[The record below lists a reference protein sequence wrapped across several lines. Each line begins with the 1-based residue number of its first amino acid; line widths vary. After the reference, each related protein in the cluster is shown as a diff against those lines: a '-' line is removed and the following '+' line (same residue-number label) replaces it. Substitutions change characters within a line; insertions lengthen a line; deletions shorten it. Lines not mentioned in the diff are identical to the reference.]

1 MTKRKKLVRR
11 YAKPS
16 SVMTFVLFVLI
27 LAPTAFMAS
36 TEYYTAYWNYLSFEQ
51 YDEAASRAFIVG
63 GVFSACYLGG
73 LSMHKLAQ
81 RVAPRQFIGG
91 SAALG
96 RSHIRH
102 LQIDHRQR
110 SYLLSRHRVVYWVA
124 LFSSLLIWL
133 IFLSGGYEKVAQYGQ
148 NIDRLDYRLIGAND
162 SNRAVT
168 ALTQIARRLVLP
180 FATVYFIVLRWYSN
194 KYSLW
199 FVLFLLLSLVIGVI
213 MTLERGPLML
223 IIVMLFYAEFMRS
236 RSIKKLFSISFILC
250 CAIILLGGTM
260 TYIQYNIQGFGL
272 GDVIFTG
279 FDFISN
285 RAIMAP
291 NFVPIELSYGLFD
304 FSSEKLFLRFS
315 RLTALIT
322 GSYVGTLQE
331 NSIYVGPVGAI
342 ADIWRNLGIV
352 GIVLIGFILGLYFAH
367 LDRATK
373 TLDPAARAAATFTV
387 ISLVFYFYYG
397 TFFSQGV
404 FLQIFV
410 LMAIMRFFRGDGA
423 HPRHDSF
430 QHPLSNQ
437 TSVHS

>member
-1 MTKRKKLVRR
+1 MTRRNKFVRR

-36 TEYYTAYWNYLSFEQ
+36 TEYHTAYWNYLSVKH

-73 LSMHKLAQ
+73 LWTHKLAQ
-81 RVAPRQFIGG
+81 RVAPRQFVGE
-91 SAALG
+91 SAALD
-96 RSHIRH
+96 RSHTKH
-102 LQIDHRQR
+102 LQIDHKQR
-110 SYLLSRHRVVYWVA
+110 SYLLSRHRIVYWAA

-148 NIDRLDYRLIGAND
+148 NIDRLDYRLIGAGAND
-162 SNRAVT
+162 TNRAVS
-168 ALTQIARRLVLP
+168 ALIQIVRRIVLP
-180 FATVYFIVLRWYSN
+180 FTIVYFIVLRWYSN

-199 FVLFLLLSLVIGVI
+199 FVLFLLLSLVISVI

-236 RSIKKLFSISFILC
+236 RSLKKLFSISLILI

-260 TYIQYNIQGFGL
+260 TFIQYNIQGFDL
-272 GDVIFTG
+272 EDVIFTG
-279 FDFISN
+279 LDFISN

-315 RLTALIT
+315 RLTALFT

-342 ADIWRNLGIV
+342 ADIWRNLGIF
-352 GIVLIGFILGLYFAH
+352 GIVLIGFVIGLYFAH

-404 FLQIFV
+404 FLQIFF
-410 LMAIMRFFRGDGA
+410 LLAIMRFFRGDGA
-423 HPRHDSF
+423 HPRHDNF
-430 QHPLSNQ
+430 QCALSN
-437 TSVHS
+437 